1 MNEENDKDETPTV
14 DERGEFDPRAAATLL
29 AQTTRRAQRQFAFP
43 SPPLSLIQAAG
54 LLGAYGA
61 IWLSVRDQH
70 PYSGPSGTALV
81 ELYGFVGVAAIAVG
95 LDGRRAR
102 AGVSG
107 RSSRQGWIRAIPFTA
122 AYLAVYVLMG
132 ALRFD
137 GFSTAIVYG
146 IVPAVGPLI
155 VLGAAAGGGAGA
167 GGDLAGAGVAGDA
180 AAREDWQVLGF
191 AIALIAVGAGS
202 AFAGPSGV
210 WGVAGVGLCALLV
223 CSAIAKVWL
232 RRA

>member
-1 MNEENDKDETPTV
+1 MNKEDDKPKTPTI
-14 DERGEFDPRAAATLL
+14 DEGGEFDPRAAATLL
-29 AQTTRRAQRQFAFP
+29 EQTTKRAQRQFEFP
-43 SPPLSLIQAAG
+43 SPLLSLIQAAA
-54 LLGAYGA
+54 LLAAYGA

-81 ELYGFVGVAAIAVG
+81 ELYAFVGVAAIAVG

-155 VLGAAAGGGAGA
+155 VLGAAA
-167 GGDLAGAGVAGDA
+167 AGDA

-191 AIALIAVGAGS
+191 AIAVIAVGAGS

-223 CSAIAKVWL
+223 CGAITKVWL